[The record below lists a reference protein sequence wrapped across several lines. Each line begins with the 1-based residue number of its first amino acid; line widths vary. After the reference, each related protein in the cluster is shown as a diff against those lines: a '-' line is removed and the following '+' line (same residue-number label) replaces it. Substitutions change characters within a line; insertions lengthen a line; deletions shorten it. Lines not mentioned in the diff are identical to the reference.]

1 MLPFYTHQSGDR
13 QWRGVGGAGQPNP
26 VSRAITRGVSKIRQ
40 EARVCFNIM
49 FLKKIF
55 SFLDLKDIRIRIC
68 LTHIANNFRYRQNQ
82 KPNII
87 EFQYLMSLCQDEKNC
102 IFYRRILTGDSLLDG
117 WQLPPY
123 PGYPVGW
130 LKYFSKLYFTH
141 FLVD

>member
-1 MLPFYTHQSGDR
+1 
-13 QWRGVGGAGQPNP
+13 
-26 VSRAITRGVSKIRQ
+26 
-40 EARVCFNIM
+40 M

-141 FLVD
+141 FLVELMILWIFWIWVGWSGLPHEWRGGSCHHHELGSQGQMRQLK